1 MASVCS
7 HESCVQTS
15 CTLLRSCCREVR
27 QALHVILLVN
37 GARLGVDL
45 GLEARR
51 LDLLCD
57 LLVLLQRGAVGCV
70 LRQFHAARVC
80 GGGGG
85 EGEGEGD
92 GDTGNGA
99 RSEGACVWRPG

>member
-1 MASVCS
+1 MRPPSLKVGGRGAKERHTPRRGRC
-7 HESCVQTS
+7 
-15 CTLLRSCCREVR
+15 RSSTGCRRCAAGRPGGE
-27 QALHVILLVN
+27 
-37 GARLGVDL
+37 
-45 GLEARR
+45 
-51 LDLLCD
+51 
-57 LLVLLQRGAVGCV
+57 RGAVGCV
-70 LRQFHAARVC
+70 LRQGHAARVC